1 MNTITVTYTLK
12 YQLDFAPEYKWTKCN
27 RCFNVK
33 SGREIKQTT
42 SKGSI
47 GYCIKGRFYSL
58 TRLRQSLVRI
68 EKSDCPF

>member
-1 MNTITVTYTLK
+1 MNTITITYTLK
-12 YQLDFAPEYKWTKCN
+12 YQLDFAQEYKWTKCN

-33 SGREIKQTT
+33 SGREVKQTV

-47 GYCIKGRFYSL
+47 GYCIRGKFYSL